1 MTKDLIERLG
11 KLTKEPS
18 FTIPV
23 WCKTREQRRKFML
36 DCAKGLVEPDKS

>member
-1 MTKDLIERLG
+1 MTKDLIKRLV

-18 FTIPV
+18 FTIPE
-23 WCKTREQRRKFML
+23 WCETREQRRKFMR